1 VDKSNIGAEE
11 ISYAAD
17 MLRAIN
23 CLQYERME
31 ASNEAIAEI
40 DAALSAAE
48 VALRNV
54 AAELSYEIVVPLESK
69 SYHTYGLG

>member
-1 VDKSNIGAEE
+1 MDKSNIGAEE

-23 CLQYERME
+23 CIQYERLE
-31 ASNEAIAEI
+31 ASKEAIAEI

-54 AAELSYEIVVPLESK
+54 AAGLSCEIVGPLESK
-69 SYHTYGLG
+69 SCYTYGLG

>member
-23 CLQYERME
+23 CLQYERKKASKE
-31 ASNEAIAEI
+31 ALVEI

-54 AAELSYEIVVPLESK
+54 AAE
-69 SYHTYGLG
+69 

>member
-1 VDKSNIGAEE
+1 MDKSNIGAEE

-40 DAALSAAE
+40 DALT
-48 VALRNV
+48 LFGM